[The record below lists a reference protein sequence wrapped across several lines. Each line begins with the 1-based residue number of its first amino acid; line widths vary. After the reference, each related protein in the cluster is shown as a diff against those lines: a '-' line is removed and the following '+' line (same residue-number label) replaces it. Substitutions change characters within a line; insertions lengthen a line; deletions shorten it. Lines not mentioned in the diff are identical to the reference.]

1 MLAFNNSQSSRRF
14 NWVQTFF
21 ALQRS
26 FEEKSYWL
34 ILYSSLNG
42 AATPVPRPDWALP
55 RKNGEIFHPKM
66 SAVTHN
72 MGACLLS
79 TYSVICHVGFGI

>member
-1 MLAFNNSQSSRRF
+1 MLHFLKNKMLAFNNSQSSRRF

-42 AATPVPRPDWALP
+42 AAT
-55 RKNGEIFHPKM
+55 GPKAGLGPAAQKRRDF
-66 SAVTHN
+66 SP
-72 MGACLLS
+72 
-79 TYSVICHVGFGI
+79 